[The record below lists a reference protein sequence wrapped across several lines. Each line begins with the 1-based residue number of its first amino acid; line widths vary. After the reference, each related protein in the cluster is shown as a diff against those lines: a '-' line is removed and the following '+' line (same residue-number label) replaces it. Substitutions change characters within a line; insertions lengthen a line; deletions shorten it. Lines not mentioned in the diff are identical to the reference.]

1 MDTIEFKNVHFRYPL
16 AEKDALDGISFGV
29 QESDFVVICG
39 KSGCGKTTL
48 LRHMK
53 KNLTPYGEFFG
64 SVTYNGNEII
74 DLPDRISAA
83 EIGFVQQNP
92 DNQVVTD
99 KVWHELAFGLESL
112 GFDNRTI
119 KRRVAEMASY
129 FNIQTWFRR
138 DVSQLSGGQKQLLN
152 LASIMAM
159 QPKVLVLDEPT
170 SQLDPIAASEFL
182 HTVQKI
188 NRDLGTT
195 VILSEHRLEEA
206 FTMAD
211 KVMVMDKGNILA
223 YDEPR
228 KIGKMLAGSDEN
240 SRHPMFYG
248 LPAMM
253 KIYQSAENGDDSP
266 LTIRE
271 GRLWIDRKVGD
282 AYREGVPEDCGI
294 RQGNGSAEAKA
305 DETVEVQTGASA
317 EAKTDGSAIT
327 VKDLWFRYD
336 RKSQDVLRDLNL
348 TVDKGQLFCVLGG
361 NGVGKST
368 TLKVI
373 SSILK
378 QQRGKV
384 TVNGTLAMLPQN
396 PQALFTEISVEDE
409 MMEALHDSKDPDEVK
424 VQKVLDMLATM
435 EITHLRKS
443 HPYDLSGG
451 EQQRLALGKVLLL
464 DPEIILLDE
473 ATKGLDPF
481 FKISLARVLKK
492 LTDAGKTLFMVSH
505 DIEFC
510 AEYADTCAMFFDGQ
524 IVSVG
529 KPHEFFPGNNFYTT
543 SANKMA
549 REHFPDAITWE
560 EVVACVKETI

>member
-53 KNLTPYGEFFG
+53 KNLTPYGEFSG

-182 HTVQKI
+182 RTVQKI

-271 GRLWIDRKVGD
+271 GRLWIDSKVGD

-294 RQGNGSAEAKA
+294 RQEDGPAEAKA
-305 DETVEVQTGASA
+305 DETVEVKTGASA
-317 EAKTDGSAIT
+317 EAKTGGLAIT

-424 VQKVLDMLATM
+424 VQKALDMLATM

-560 EVVACVKETI
+560 EVAACVKETI